1 VQRAVNAHLSGERI
15 DYGVHRSSCAFDSAV
30 RDILGRV
37 RSAPRHVRCRSDGPR
52 LDSANRHGHPENDR
66 KERFH
71 GTKYSSLMARAR
83 LPDRRRDCAANRRFQ
98 LNKRSRL
105 FIGAHNETLSF
116 ATMRVNDF
124 ALSRSS
130 KGKCFALT
138 HHRSLITY
146 HFP

>member
-1 VQRAVNAHLSGERI
+1 MIEKKAFTVLEYSCLTAH
-15 DYGVHRSSCAFDSAV
+15 
-30 RDILGRV
+30 
-37 RSAPRHVRCRSDGPR
+37 
-52 LDSANRHGHPENDR
+52 
-66 KERFH
+66 
-71 GTKYSSLMARAR
+71 AR
-83 LPDRRRDCAANRRFQ
+83 LRDRRRDCAANRRFQ